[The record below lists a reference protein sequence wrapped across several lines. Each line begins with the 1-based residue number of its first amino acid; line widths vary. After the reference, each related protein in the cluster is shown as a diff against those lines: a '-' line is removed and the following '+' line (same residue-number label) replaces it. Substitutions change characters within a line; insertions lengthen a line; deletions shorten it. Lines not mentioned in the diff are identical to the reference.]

1 MMFIYKITD
10 VKICVSLREHH
21 DVTFA
26 EIDSAAYTPCLG
38 PRRKLILTYILL
50 KSSQTD
56 LKILYIQKIEK

>member
-1 MMFIYKITD
+1 MFIYKITD

-38 PRRKLILTYILL
+38 TRRKLILTYILL